1 MCKKLIYS
9 DYDIFADIY
18 NKHWGHLAEHSYLLL
33 EKLVLQYAPP
43 HSHILEL
50 CCGTGH
56 LTKKLID
63 NTFLVTGIDGS
74 AQMIEYAR
82 QNAPDATFIV
92 DDARYFNINEQF
104 HYVIST
110 GDSLNHIL
118 KLDELKNVFHN
129 VYSVLHSEGTFVFDM
144 NMEKGFLEN
153 WIASFHISAEEYVC
167 TIDST
172 YDNENKK
179 AEMNFILFQHDI
191 DNNWKR
197 SDFSFEEAC
206 YSNEEI
212 ISSLESVGFKNIQL
226 HGTNR
231 TFFICQK

>member
-1 MCKKLIYS
+1 
-9 DYDIFADIY
+9 
-18 NKHWGHLAEHSYLLL
+18 
-33 EKLVLQYAPP
+33 
-43 HSHILEL
+43 
-50 CCGTGH
+50 
-56 LTKKLID
+56 
-63 NTFLVTGIDGS
+63 
-74 AQMIEYAR
+74 
-82 QNAPDATFIV
+82 
-92 DDARYFNINEQF
+92 
-104 HYVIST
+104 
-110 GDSLNHIL
+110 
-118 KLDELKNVFHN
+118 
-129 VYSVLHSEGTFVFDM
+129 M
-144 NMEKGFLEN
+144 NMEKCFLEN

-172 YDNENKK
+172 YDKENKK
-179 AEMNFILFQHDI
+179 AEMNFILFQHNI